1 MPRRGLEWG
10 GEVIKRRRESKQLK
24 KGRKDGYRG
33 GGERGK
39 WGEQLL
45 GHPGAERKKTQNVRK
60 GTEGKAQ
67 EIGNE

>member
-10 GEVIKRRRESKQLK
+10 GEVIKRRREGKQLK

-45 GHPGAERKKTQNVRK
+45 GHSGA
-60 GTEGKAQ
+60 
-67 EIGNE
+67 